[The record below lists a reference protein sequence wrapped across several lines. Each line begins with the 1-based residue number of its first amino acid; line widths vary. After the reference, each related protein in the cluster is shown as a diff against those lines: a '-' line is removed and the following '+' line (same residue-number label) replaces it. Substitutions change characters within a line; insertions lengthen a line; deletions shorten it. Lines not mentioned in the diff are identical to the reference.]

1 MPRGG
6 SKKTPPMA
14 SGWTGLG
21 DGVFKAALAMRLERK
36 AWRSGEEHRCDE
48 VYQGVWCGW
57 CVGCMGRESP
67 GDESG
72 TDFEGFGSHV
82 EMFVTL
88 VGSKGP

>member
-6 SKKTPPMA
+6 GKKPHPWLQDGQDWGT
-14 SGWTGLG
+14 
-21 DGVFKAALAMRLERK
+21 GVFKAALAMRLERK

-48 VYQGVWCGW
+48 VYRGVWCGW
-57 CVGCMGRESP
+57 RVGCMGRESP

-88 VGSKGP
+88 VGSKDP